1 MVTAQSRTKST
12 RIEHCHLNL
21 STFQMTR
28 KVSQTN
34 VNVGCQPLCAVA
46 SSRNFLATC
55 SNRSRSSS
63 INSHDNNEAD
73 SALRL
78 AGASTSIFIYDM
90 NDEPPHQTK
99 GLMRDHCYSPS
110 LRLHQQQPEDS
121 TWSFRM
127 NASLTD
133 RYGMETEL
141 SCIAMNANGTAL
153 LGGSTDGDLF
163 VWRGI

>member
-1 MVTAQSRTKST
+1 
-12 RIEHCHLNL
+12 
-21 STFQMTR
+21 
-28 KVSQTN
+28 
-34 VNVGCQPLCAVA
+34 
-46 SSRNFLATC
+46 
-55 SNRSRSSS
+55 
-63 INSHDNNEAD
+63 
-73 SALRL
+73 
-78 AGASTSIFIYDM
+78 M
-90 NDEPPHQTK
+90 NDEPPTTSAALFGSDSGSSHETK
-99 GLMRDHCYSPS
+99 GLMRDHCYSPP

>member
-1 MVTAQSRTKST
+1 
-12 RIEHCHLNL
+12 
-21 STFQMTR
+21 MTR

-34 VNVGCQPLCAVA
+34 VNLGCQPLYAVA

-55 SNRSRSSS
+55 SNKS
-63 INSHDNNEAD
+63 NSNNPGNT
-73 SALRL
+73 R
-78 AGASTSIFIYDM
+78 IFLYDM
-90 NDEPPHQTK
+90 NGEDPTVSASLFGSSSSHGVKSLT
-99 GLMRDHCYSPS
+99 RDHCYLQP
-110 LRLHQQQPEDS
+110 LRLHRQQLEDP
-121 TWSFRM
+121 TWSFGM

-141 SCIAMNANGTAL
+141 SCIAMNANGTSL